1 MSVEW
6 ISWWCKC
13 FSSLSSLKWD
23 CLTDL
28 ARPTRG
34 EWIHGSVEHKVQ
46 KLNNNGISKRTTDL
60 TCSQPKLKR
69 IAIEAYCNCYI
80 LLSVNL
86 YLLSANL
93 YCAFSTFCITLLNQ
107 KSCVT
112 SSIFKEVNLI
122 SNITPSRHRISRT
135 VWSES
140 TRLWKGDLAA
150 IHGTLNVFFPK
161 FFQEHLKNPLKT
173 NQTGLS
179 CDCPSFFVPN
189 AQSFLFTVSS
199 INQLHS
205 NFFYLFIPKLDPS
218 LHLLV
223 DRYLLSVIKTINKLR
238 KLTESKIYFNV
249 TLSGLNAD

>member
-13 FSSLSSLKWD
+13 FSSLSSLKVRLSHW
-23 CLTDL
+23 LSQTDK
-28 ARPTRG
+28 RG
-34 EWIHGSVEHKVQ
+34 VNIRVSRTQSTKVKQ
-46 KLNNNGISKRTTDL
+46 QRNFWENNRLDL
-60 TCSQPKLKR
+60 QSTQ
-69 IAIEAYCNCYI
+69 IEAYCNWYI
-80 LLSVNL
+80 LLRVNL
-86 YLLSANL
+86 YLLSANLYL

-112 SSIFKEVNLI
+112 SSIFKEVNLT

-135 VWSES
+135 IWSES
-140 TRLWKGDLAA
+140 TRLWQGDLAA

-199 INQLHS
+199 INQIHS
-205 NFFYLFIPKLDPS
+205 NYFHHFIPKLDPS
-218 LHLLV
+218 LYLLV
-223 DRYLLSVIKTINKLR
+223 DRYLLSGYKNH
-238 KLTESKIYFNV
+238 
-249 TLSGLNAD
+249 